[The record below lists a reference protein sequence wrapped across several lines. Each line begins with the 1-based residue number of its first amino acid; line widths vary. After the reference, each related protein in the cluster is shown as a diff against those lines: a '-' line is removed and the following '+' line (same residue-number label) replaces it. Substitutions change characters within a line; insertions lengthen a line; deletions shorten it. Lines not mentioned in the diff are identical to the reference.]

1 MEAGD
6 VELNPGPPTQTN
18 IDIHEL
24 LFSVDSQDHFGIP
37 QLLTSLLNI
46 FQSAPF
52 IPSILRNS
60 SAIDKDG
67 VMSGNYATTHYIPV
81 IHALHC
87 KIACRSS
94 FPYTYKKVKL
104 SNSLINVIRD
114 CIEGQR
120 CTYCL
125 TPSANY
131 TGNFMGSLQTQRN
144 II

>member
-1 MEAGD
+1 MAQEWRKLILNALSDQCILLHICKNVNNPTTLILQFQFFSEKCIQNNNGRTTTALITKAHMEAGD

-67 VMSGNYATTHYIPV
+67 VMSGNYATTHYI
-81 IHALHC
+81 HC
-87 KIACRSS
+87 
-94 FPYTYKKVKL
+94 L
-104 SNSLINVIRD
+104 
-114 CIEGQR
+114 
-120 CTYCL
+120 
-125 TPSANY
+125 
-131 TGNFMGSLQTQRN
+131 
-144 II
+144 